1 MLVNIEDYLEEYL
14 EAKEDRLALE
24 EQLINEF

>member
-1 MLVNIEDYLEEYL
+1 MLVNIEDYPEEYL